1 MLPALKRSHIKLFVA
16 VALVISLFII
26 LLRYSTLPVLTDQL
40 SKRVPMKVIVTVY
53 YEALCPDS
61 KYFLAKQLLPT
72 FKIAKSI
79 MEVKLAPYGK
89 AKTKRYNSK
98 ITFECQHGPT
108 ECQANIYHAC
118 AAEIIKD
125 PLLRLE
131 VATCMI
137 TDNRLPQEAMYKCA
151 KQNNFNVT
159 VIQSCFESKRGTD
172 LLKAIG
178 EATHLLRPPATFIPT
193 ITIDGSQGRQ
203 ESILKDLLSEVCK
216 AAGDSEEVK
225 DVCKN

>member
-1 MLPALKRSHIKLFVA
+1 MNMRGVSSRNLSHNIFAVDGSCDIWAL
-16 VALVISLFII
+16 LVSK
-26 LLRYSTLPVLTDQL
+26 SQL
-40 SKRVPMKVIVTVY
+40 HDRAASKVVVTVY

-89 AKTKRYNSK
+89 AKTKQYNGK
-98 ITFECQHGPT
+98 ITFDCQHGPT

-118 AAEIIKD
+118 AAEMIED

-137 TDNRLPQEAMYKCA
+137 MDNRLPEEAMYKCA
-151 KQNNFNVT
+151 KQFNFDVT
-159 VIQSCFESKRGTD
+159 IIQNCFESNRGVD
-172 LLKAIG
+172 LLKVIG
-178 EATHLLRPPATFIPT
+178 EATHLLRPPVTFIPT

-203 ESILKDLLSEVCK
+203 ESILKDLFSEICK

-225 DVCKN
+225 DVCQN

>member
-1 MLPALKRSHIKLFVA
+1 MLSIRKRIHKGLFV
-16 VALVISLFII
+16 VVVLVCLFII
-26 LLRYSTLPVLTDQL
+26 LLWNSPLPVITSQL
-40 SKRVPMKVIVTVY
+40 HDRAASKVVVTVY

-89 AKTKRYNSK
+89 AKTKQYN
-98 ITFECQHGPT
+98 
-108 ECQANIYHAC
+108 
-118 AAEIIKD
+118 D

-137 TDNRLPQEAMYKCA
+137 MDNRLPEEAMYKCA
-151 KQNNFNVT
+151 KQFNFDVT
-159 VIQSCFESKRGTD
+159 IIQNCFESNRGVD
-172 LLKAIG
+172 LLKVIG
-178 EATHLLRPPATFIPT
+178 EATHLLRPPVTFIPT

-203 ESILKDLLSEVCK
+203 ESILKDLFSEICK

-225 DVCKN
+225 DVCQN

>member
-1 MLPALKRSHIKLFVA
+1 MLSIRKRIHKGLFV
-16 VALVISLFII
+16 VVVLVCLFII
-26 LLRYSTLPVLTDQL
+26 LLWNSPLPVITSQL
-40 SKRVPMKVIVTVY
+40 HDRAASKVVVTVY

-89 AKTKRYNSK
+89 AKTKQYNGK
-98 ITFECQHGPT
+98 ITFDCQHGPT

-118 AAEIIKD
+118 AAEMIED

-137 TDNRLPQEAMYKCA
+137 MDNRLPEEAMYK
-151 KQNNFNVT
+151 
-159 VIQSCFESKRGTD
+159 
-172 LLKAIG
+172 
-178 EATHLLRPPATFIPT
+178 HFILAL
-193 ITIDGSQGRQ
+193 GF
-203 ESILKDLLSEVCK
+203 LSDTEYVS
-216 AAGDSEEVK
+216 G
-225 DVCKN
+225 